1 MGASRESPLSG
12 RRAWVGCAWRSC
24 HPHRQHIAMLALP
37 SVRPHTNTPLPLS
50 LGIVMYTCNPC
61 LLSLSSQ
68 GSIQQLTIYT
78 DPRTPEEL
86 CEAQE
91 SSVSLCLPPT
101 LCTLTPPSARGRL
114 VAQPFSPLSV
124 RQPRSL
130 SSWPALSRVLFWAFG
145 FPSSFTALQP
155 SPWSGG
161 CASYEMILWLW
172 QSMAWFPAFL
182 PRRVSGF

>member
-1 MGASRESPLSG
+1 MCPAFLSPPYTAHCHAS
-12 RRAWVGCAWRSC
+12 
-24 HPHRQHIAMLALP
+24 P
-37 SVRPHTNTPLPLS
+37 SQCSSSYKHPLPPS
-50 LGIVMYTCNPC
+50 LGIVMYTGNPC

-68 GSIQQLTIYT
+68 GSIQQLTIYA

-130 SSWPALSRVLFWAFG
+130 SSWPALPQSYFG
-145 FPSSFTALQP
+145 L
-155 SPWSGG
+155 
-161 CASYEMILWLW
+161 L
-172 QSMAWFPAFL
+172 AFL
-182 PRRVSGF
+182 HPLQLSSRLLGAGAVRLMR